1 VGVRRTAAALGVLV
15 ALAACGGGLE
25 DGAVTIETSRG
36 PVEVEV
42 EIADERDERRRGLM
56 GRESL
61 PERAGML
68 FLIGEE
74 RRGGF
79 WMKDTLV
86 PLSIAFMDGGGRILA
101 ILDMEPCE
109 RDPCPRYDPG
119 VAYRSA
125 LEVNRGAFRRWGVE
139 PGDVVTGPG

>member
-1 VGVRRTAAALGVLV
+1 MCVRRTAAALGVLV
-15 ALAACGGGLE
+15 ALAGCGGGLA
-25 DGAVTIETSRG
+25 DGAVTIETGRG

-42 EIADERDERRRGLM
+42 EVADERDERRRGLM
-56 GRESL
+56 GRTSL

-68 FLIGEE
+68 FVFDEE
-74 RRGGF
+74 RSGGF

-119 VAYRSA
+119 VTYRAA

-139 PGDVVTGPG
+139 PGDIVTGPR